1 MSILFTSSHW
11 IKHKELLKIL
21 KVRSFDFQSTENLGP
36 GVMFGPFPMN
46 AAALVNHIKPRD
58 LEEKL
63 AAKNTSNNNHHHHVG
78 YEQMFWVT
86 GIKDRVKNLLMFM

>member
-1 MSILFTSSHW
+1 
-11 IKHKELLKIL
+11 
-21 KVRSFDFQSTENLGP
+21 
-36 GVMFGPFPMN
+36 MFGPFPMN